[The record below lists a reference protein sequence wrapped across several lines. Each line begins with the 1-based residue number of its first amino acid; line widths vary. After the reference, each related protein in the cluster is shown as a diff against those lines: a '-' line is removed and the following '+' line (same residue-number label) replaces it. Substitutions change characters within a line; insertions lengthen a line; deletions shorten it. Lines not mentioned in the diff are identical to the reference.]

1 MFRVRERSMSDTP
14 IEGWMNSDT
23 LLGCAVSFVL
33 SVGILLLPNN
43 GAAAA
48 GRLTFSDTVYELVKG
63 Y

>member
-33 SVGILLLPNN
+33 SVGILLLLNSS
-43 GAAAA
+43 AAAA
-48 GRLTFSDTVYELVKG
+48 GGLTFFNIVYELVKG